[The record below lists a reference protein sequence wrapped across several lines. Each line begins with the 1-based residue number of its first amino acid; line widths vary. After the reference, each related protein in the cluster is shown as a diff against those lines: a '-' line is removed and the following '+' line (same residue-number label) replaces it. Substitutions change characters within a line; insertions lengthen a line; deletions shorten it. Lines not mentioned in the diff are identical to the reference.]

1 MQEVAK
7 MTEELSVG
15 LDRDGGMWTLAK
27 MVTSAVKS
35 GGEAG
40 TLLRLDAG
48 DVKGANGGSGT
59 GPLRR
64 RRKR

>member
-1 MQEVAK
+1 
-7 MTEELSVG
+7 MTEDMNVG

-48 DVKGANGGSGT
+48 DVKDGPNGAGGSST

-64 RRKR
+64 RRRR

>member
-1 MQEVAK
+1 
-7 MTEELSVG
+7 MTEDMSVG

-48 DVKGANGGSGT
+48 DIKDGANAGGGSS

-64 RRKR
+64 RRRR